1 MTHTSPHQAGFVS
14 IIGKPNAG
22 KSTLMNVL
30 VGNQL
35 SITNNKAQTTRHRI
49 CGIANGDNFQIV
61 YIDTPGIITPAY
73 ALQKTMMEVVNNA
86 ITDADILLWII
97 DVSDRE
103 IPTWFKKE
111 SVKKKKTILLLI
123 NKIDLL
129 TNIELENVICSW
141 LAHVQAAHII
151 PISALQECNISHLLK
166 QIVSFLPRHPPY
178 YDKEVLT
185 DKPERF
191 YAAEIIREKILL
203 NYYQE
208 IPYSVEV
215 VVEAFKMSEKTLK
228 IDAVIY
234 VERKSQKGILIG
246 KEGKAIQELKLAA
259 QVALSKFFNRR
270 TFLLPYI
277 KVMPDWRKKEKSLKK
292 FGYITYPLPSK

>member
-1 MTHTSPHQAGFVS
+1 MINSSPHQAGFVS

-22 KSTLMNVL
+22 KSTLMNAL

-35 SITNNKAQTTRHRI
+35 SITSNKAQTTRHRI
-49 CGIANGDNFQIV
+49 CGISNGDNFQIV

-97 DVSDRE
+97 DVNDRE
-103 IPTWFKKE
+103 IPTWFKEK
-111 SVKKKKTILLLI
+111 SVKTSPILLLI

-129 TNIELENVICSW
+129 TNMDLENVICYW
-141 LAHVQAAHII
+141 LAHIQEAHII
-151 PISALQECNISHLLK
+151 PISALQEFNISHLLK
-166 QIVSFLPRHPPY
+166 QIVSFLPVHPPY

-246 KEGKAIQELKLAA
+246 KEGKAIKKLKLAA
-259 QVALSKFFNRR
+259 QVALSKFFNKR
-270 TFLLPYI
+270 TFLLPYV
-277 KVMPDWRKKEKSLKK
+277 KVMPDWRKKDKSLKK
-292 FGYITYPLPSK
+292 FGYL